1 MRKER
6 MESTMDHTLAARS
19 DFCLERERENMI
31 VMKSIQTG
39 LILES
44 MEQWN
49 NGTMNQ
55 WNNDSMKHKISK
67 TYIVHFNR

>member
-19 DFCLERERENMI
+19 DFCLERERKHDCDEINSNGSYI
-31 VMKSIQTG
+31 RINGT
-39 LILES
+39 

-49 NGTMNQ
+49 NE
-55 WNNDSMKHKISK
+55 SMEQ
-67 TYIVHFNR
+67 